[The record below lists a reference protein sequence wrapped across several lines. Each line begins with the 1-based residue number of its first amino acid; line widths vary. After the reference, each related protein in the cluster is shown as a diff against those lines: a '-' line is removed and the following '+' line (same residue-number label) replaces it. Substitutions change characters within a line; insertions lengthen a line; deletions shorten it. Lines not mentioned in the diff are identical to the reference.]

1 MTTELNA
8 LRQDALRELGNIGLG
23 NAVTALSDMTNV
35 QFALEVPEIYELDT
49 HRFHTVCSSPEC
61 LVVGTV
67 ARVEGDWPGE
77 GAFIFPWESAVTLW
91 QILAGMAPADLS
103 ELNELYESIIR
114 EVANIMLGSFL
125 NGLSQMT
132 GFTLYTEP
140 PAFAADMSAALM
152 GSLMAE
158 ALYEHRKLLTIQ
170 TTFRVPDR
178 QFQGFFLYLPEVGSL
193 DKLFQVLGI

>member
-23 NAVTALSDMTNV
+23 SAVTALSDMTGV
-35 QFALEVPEIYELDT
+35 LFALEVPEVYELDMG
-49 HRFHTVCSSPEC
+49 RFSMVCHSPEC

-91 QILAGMAPADLS
+91 QILAGSAPSDLS
-103 ELNELYESIIR
+103 ELNELYESVIR
-114 EVANIMLGSFL
+114 EVSNIMLGSFL

-132 GFTLYTEP
+132 GFTLHMEP
-140 PAFAADMSAALM
+140 PAFAADMAAALM
-152 GSLMAE
+152 SSLMVE
-158 ALYEHRKLLTIQ
+158 ALYGQRELLAIQ
-170 TTFRVPDR
+170 TTFRVPER
-178 QFQGFFLYLPEVGSL
+178 EFQGFFLYLPEVGSL
-193 DKLFQVLGI
+193 EKLFQTLGI